1 MLWTKRIG
9 SALVGVGVASWALVA
24 IAVPAL
30 AQDYPSR
37 TIQAFIGFP
46 AGSGADIMCRFF
58 TNKVAELARQQ
69 IVIINKPGAF
79 SSIAYQAGATAKPD
93 GYSML
98 LTGNSIMA
106 GGQFLVKDLPYDPK
120 TAFVPATAFSAT
132 PFVLTVPGK
141 SAHRSVAELVAHLKA
156 QGARNKYGY
165 TNPTAF
171 LSTAYL
177 KQRAGFEAE
186 GVSYRAAADAVVD
199 VDQGTLDFM
208 IFDGTFALAHI
219 RSGRIRA
226 LAVTSDSR
234 VAALPDVPTM
244 MQVGYKDFDFN
255 PWWGAY
261 FPAGTAQPIL
271 DKMGEWFRQVA
282 RSPEAEKFLA
292 DNVLQALPEEASKVA
307 GRLAADAKMW
317 ERLAK
322 LAGLQPQ

>member
-1 MLWTKRIG
+1 MRLQTQRMCVWLARG
-9 SALVGVGVASWALVA
+9 LVA
-24 IAVPAL
+24 AATMLASTAL
-30 AQDYPSR
+30 ARAQDYPNR

-69 IVIINKPGAF
+69 IVIVNKPGAF

-106 GGQFLVKDLPYDPK
+106 GGKYLVKDLPFDPK
-120 TAFVPATAFSAT
+120 TAFAPATAFSAT

-141 SAHRSVAELVAHLKA
+141 SAAKSLPDLLAQLK
-156 QGARNKYGY
+156 GKARNTYGY

-177 KQRAGFEAE
+177 KQLAGFEAE
-186 GVSYRAAADAVVD
+186 GVSYRAAADAVID
-199 VDQGTLDFM
+199 VEQGTLDFM

-219 RSGRIRA
+219 KSGRIRA
-226 LAVTSDSR
+226 LAVTSDTR

-244 MQVGYKDFDFN
+244 MEVGYKDFDFN

-261 FPAGTAQPIL
+261 FPAGTPQPIL
-271 DKMGEWFRQVA
+271 DKVGEWFRTVA
-282 RSPEAEKFLA
+282 RSPEATRFLA

-307 GRLAADAKMW
+307 SRLAADALMW
-317 ERLAK
+317 DRLAK
-322 LAGLQPQ
+322 LADLKPQ